1 MVARVL
7 TNFFVL
13 AREGYPINV
22 VKLLFKPFPV
32 VRVEHIDGESQGE
45 MERSICL

>member
-7 TNFFVL
+7 TKFLVL
-13 AREGYPINV
+13 ASEGYPINV

-32 VRVEHIDGESQGE
+32 VRVEHVDGDSQ
-45 MERSICL
+45 